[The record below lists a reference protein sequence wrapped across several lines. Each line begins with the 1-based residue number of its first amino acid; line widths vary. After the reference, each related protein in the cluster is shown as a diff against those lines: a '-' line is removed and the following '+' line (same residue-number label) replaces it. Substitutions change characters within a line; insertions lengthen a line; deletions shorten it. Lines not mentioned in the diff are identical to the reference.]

1 MIEKFEILPRPDTF
15 NVNRRYYTKEAIETA
30 LEEYRKRISDGDAPV
45 MMGVPSYDNSFD
57 IDRRHV
63 IGQVID
69 IQFKDDR
76 YMSTVHFDRPT
87 KEVSQILDSTIP
99 MVVGLNQMATI
110 NENNEITDFKIVSVS
125 LIPDPRLEIDP
136 IEDLQYFVNQ
146 FKSRPFD
153 YRIRN
158 QLVTIIDAIYSNEK
172 IKRELKNEQEKART
186 QENT

>member
-1 MIEKFEILPRPDTF
+1 MRVKFFQRLEVETRQVKTKKFSLKLFLKPDEK
-15 NVNRRYYTKEAIETA
+15 
-30 LEEYRKRISDGDAPV
+30 
-45 MMGVPSYDNSFD
+45 
-57 IDRRHV
+57 
-63 IGQVID
+63 
-69 IQFKDDR
+69 
-76 YMSTVHFDRPT
+76 
-87 KEVSQILDSTIP
+87 
-99 MVVGLNQMATI
+99 I